1 MRNRAFYAL
10 GLLVVLIAGGF
21 ILRLHFLQIQQ
32 YDYYATREK
41 NNYTRYVTEEPIRG
55 RILDTKGRVL
65 AYDQTAYNVAVVPA
79 LSKNATTTKENLF
92 KLGAKAEDVEA
103 AFENSKLYPF
113 QPMVVIQDISE
124 SNRLKVLE
132 VENDDPAIKL
142 VLGSKRVYPYGQLG
156 AFITGYVGMASKE
169 DLQRDENLRPSS
181 IVGKMAAEKV
191 FDSYLRGQ
199 PGITEVL
206 VDVTGRVVKEK
217 LVSTPVKGYDV
228 YLTVDMDLQKV
239 AWDAV
244 ANEVGGV
251 IAANPRDG
259 SIYAL
264 VSKPSFDP
272 NVFVKGID
280 SATWKEYEK
289 NSSLVN
295 RMTMSQI
302 PPGSTFK
309 VVTGLAGLYYHAIT
323 PDFTIN
329 DPGYLQLGSARVW
342 NYRHRSWGKVD
353 FEKGLAVSN
362 NVYFGTVGL
371 RTGIDKIYE
380 VAKTMGLTDYPWIEY
395 DAVSKGIIPNQ
406 QWKKE
411 VVGEPWYPG
420 DTVNTSIGQGYVAVS
435 PMLMAQV
442 YQQIINDGELYKF
455 RFLKEVRDGKTVV
468 FKAEPESRPQSTI
481 YKNWFPVIRNGME
494 AGVDWGLL
502 TGLKSSM
509 YTAAAKSGTAETE
522 RANKYHKW
530 LIAYANRN
538 NPEIMVVSLRLYTTD
553 TEPVK
558 ITKTVMEGYFRGKSA
573 VR

>member
-1 MRNRAFYAL
+1 MRSSKVLYAL
-10 GLLVVLIAGGF
+10 GFLVLIVMGLF
-21 ILRLHFLQIQQ
+21 LWRLYYLQVDQ
-32 YDYYATREK
+32 YDYYAVREK
-41 NNYTRYVTEEPIRG
+41 NNYTRYVTGEPVRG

-65 AYDQTAYNVAVVPA
+65 AYDEVAYNVAVVPSLTKSA
-79 LSKNATTTKENLF
+79 SATKQHLLQ
-92 KLGAKAEDVEA
+92 LGAKQADIEA
-103 AFENSKLYPF
+103 AFESSKLYPF
-113 QPMVVIQDISE
+113 QPITVIQDLDE
-124 SNRLKVLE
+124 SKRLKVLE

-142 VLGSKRVYPYGQLG
+142 VMGSKRIYPYGELG
-156 AFITGYVGMASKE
+156 AFITGYVGRASKE
-169 DLQRDENLRPSS
+169 DLQSDSNLRPSS

-206 VDVTGRVVKEK
+206 VDVSGKVIKEK
-217 LVSTPVKGYDV
+217 TVSTPVKGYDV
-228 YLTVDMDLQKV
+228 YLTVDMDLQKI

-244 ANEVGGV
+244 GNEVGGV
-251 IAANPRDG
+251 IAANPKDG

-280 SATWKEYEK
+280 QATWQQYEK

-295 RMTMSQI
+295 RMTKSQI
-302 PPGSTFK
+302 PAGSTFK

-329 DPGYLQLGSARVW
+329 DPGYLQIGSTRVW
-342 NYRHRSWGKVD
+342 NYHHRSYGRVD
-353 FEKGLAVSN
+353 FIKGLAMSD

-371 RTGIDKIYE
+371 RAGIDNIYK
-380 VAKTMGLTDYPWIEY
+380 VANTMGLTTYPWIEY
-395 DAVSKGIIPNQ
+395 DSVSKGTVPNQ
-406 QWKKE
+406 AWKLKNI
-411 VVGEPWYPG
+411 GEPWYPG

-435 PMLMAQV
+435 PILMAQV
-442 YQQIINDGELYKF
+442 YQQIINDGQLYKF
-455 RFLKEVRDGKTVV
+455 RLLKEVKDGKTLILQG
-468 FKAEPESRPQSTI
+468 KPESRAQSTI
-481 YKNWFPVIRNGME
+481 YKSWFPVIKEGMK

-502 TGLKSSM
+502 TGLKSNL
-509 YTAAAKSGTAETE
+509 YTAAGKSGTAETE

-530 LIAYANRN
+530 LIAYANYDA
-538 NPEIMVVSLRLYTTD
+538 PEIMVVSLRLYTTD

-558 ITKTVMEGYFRGKSA
+558 ITKTVMEGYFRGKT

>member
-1 MRNRAFYAL
+1 
-10 GLLVVLIAGGF
+10 
-21 ILRLHFLQIQQ
+21 
-32 YDYYATREK
+32 
-41 NNYTRYVTEEPIRG
+41 
-55 RILDTKGRVL
+55 
-65 AYDQTAYNVAVVPA
+65 
-79 LSKNATTTKENLF
+79 KNATLTKENLL

-103 AFENSKLYPF
+103 AFESSKLYPF
-113 QPMVVIQDISE
+113 QPMIVIQDLSE
-124 SNRLKVLE
+124 SDRLKVLE
-132 VENDDPAIKL
+132 VENYDPAVKL

-156 AFITGYVGMASKE
+156 AFITGYVGRASKE
-169 DLQRDENLRPSS
+169 DLQRDANLRPSS

-199 PGITEVL
+199 PGVTEVL
-206 VDVTGRVVKEK
+206 VDVSGRVVKEK
-217 LVSTPVKGYDV
+217 LASTPVKGYDV

-244 ANEVGGV
+244 ASEVGGV
-251 IAANPRDG
+251 IAANPKDG

-302 PPGSTFK
+302 PAGSTFK

-323 PDFTIN
+323 PSFTIN

-342 NYRHRSWGKVD
+342 NYGHRSWGKVD
-353 FEKGLAVSN
+353 FIKGLAVSN

-371 RTGIDKIYE
+371 RTGIDRIYE
-380 VAKTMGLTDYPWIEY
+380 VAKTLGLTDYPWIEY
-395 DAVSKGIIPNQ
+395 DAVSKGTVPNQ

-411 VVGEPWYPG
+411 VIGEPWYPG

-435 PMLMAQV
+435 PILMAQV
-442 YQQIINDGELYKF
+442 YQQIINDGELYKS

-481 YKNWFPVIRNGME
+481 YKSWFPVIREGLE

-502 TGLKSSM
+502 KGLKSDL
-509 YTAAAKSGTAETE
+509 YTAAGKSGTAETE
-522 RANKYHKW
+522 RAKKYHKW
-530 LIAYANRN
+530 LIAYANRS

-558 ITKTVMEGYFRGKSA
+558 ITKTVMEGYFRGKAA

>member
-1 MRNRAFYAL
+1 
-10 GLLVVLIAGGF
+10 
-21 ILRLHFLQIQQ
+21 
-32 YDYYATREK
+32 
-41 NNYTRYVTEEPIRG
+41 
-55 RILDTKGRVL
+55 
-65 AYDQTAYNVAVVPA
+65 
-79 LSKNATTTKENLF
+79 
-92 KLGAKAEDVEA
+92 
-103 AFENSKLYPF
+103 
-113 QPMVVIQDISE
+113 
-124 SNRLKVLE
+124 
-132 VENDDPAIKL
+132 
-142 VLGSKRVYPYGQLG
+142 
-156 AFITGYVGMASKE
+156 
-169 DLQRDENLRPSS
+169 
-181 IVGKMAAEKV
+181 
-191 FDSYLRGQ
+191 
-199 PGITEVL
+199 
-206 VDVTGRVVKEK
+206 
-217 LVSTPVKGYDV
+217 
-228 YLTVDMDLQKV
+228 
-239 AWDAV
+239 
-244 ANEVGGV
+244 
-251 IAANPRDG
+251 
-259 SIYAL
+259 
-264 VSKPSFDP
+264 
-272 NVFVKGID
+272 VKGID

-406 QWKKE
+406 QWKKK

-481 YKNWFPVIRNGME
+481 YKTGFPSSGMVWKQ
-494 AGVDWGLL
+494 ALL
-502 TGLKSSM
+502 S
-509 YTAAAKSGTAETE
+509 
-522 RANKYHKW
+522 
-530 LIAYANRN
+530 YANN
-538 NPEIMVVSLRLYTTD
+538 WN
-553 TEPVK
+553 
-558 ITKTVMEGYFRGKSA
+558 IT
-573 VR
+573 